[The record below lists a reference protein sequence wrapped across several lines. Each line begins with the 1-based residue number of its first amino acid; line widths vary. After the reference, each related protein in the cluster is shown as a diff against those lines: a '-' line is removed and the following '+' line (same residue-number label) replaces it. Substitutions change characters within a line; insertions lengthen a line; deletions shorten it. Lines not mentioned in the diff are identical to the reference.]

1 MYDEFDT
8 GMIIEDGKRYLAP
21 TYTRPEWVIARGEGA
36 YLYDT
41 TGKRY
46 LDFCAGIAVMS
57 LGHSDPDW
65 VKAVTEQAQKLVHV
79 SNLYH
84 TAPAIELARLLV
96 ESSFAD
102 RVFFAN
108 SGAEANEGA
117 IKFARKY
124 AYSQGHSDKVNIVHF
139 SGAFHGRTMGALALT
154 PRERYQQPF
163 RPLMPAAVL
172 GEFNSI
178 ELAELL
184 IDRHTCAVIVEPI
197 QGEGG
202 IHLASAEFLQTLRT
216 LCDQHDAL
224 LIFDEVQ
231 CGVGRTGTLWA
242 HQQYSVTP
250 DLMTTAKPLA
260 GGLPIGAVLMTE
272 RVAATIE
279 PGDHGS
285 TFAGSPL
292 VTSAALAV
300 LNKVSDP
307 AFLARVTQL
316 GDYLRQQL
324 QAKIPSHLVVEIRG
338 RGLIVG
344 LELTLGVAPLIPLA
358 AEKGLLI
365 ISAGP
370 NIVRFVPPLI
380 VDEGQIET
388 AVDTVVE
395 CLQLL

>member
-8 GMIIEDGKRYLAP
+8 GKMIEDGKRYLAP
-21 TYTRPEWVIARGEGA
+21 TYTRPEWVFERGEGA

-65 VKAVTEQAQKLVHV
+65 IRAVTEQATTLIHV

-84 TAPAIELARLLV
+84 TAPAIQLARRLV
-96 ESSFAD
+96 ETSFAD
-102 RVFFAN
+102 RLFFAN

-124 AYSQGHSDKVNIVHF
+124 AYAHGHSSKVKIVHF

-163 RPLMPAAVL
+163 RPLMPGALL
-172 GEFNSI
+172 GTFNDLES
-178 ELAELL
+178 AESL
-184 IDRHTCAVIVEPI
+184 IDQHTCAVIVEPI

-202 IHLASAEFLQTLRT
+202 IHVATPEFLKTLRD
-216 LCDQHDAL
+216 LCDRYDAL

-242 HQQYSVTP
+242 YQQFGVTP
-250 DLMTTAKPLA
+250 DLLTAAKPLA
-260 GGLPIGAVLMTE
+260 GGLPIGAVLMTQ
-272 RVAATIE
+272 RVADTIE
-279 PGDHGS
+279 PGDHAS
-285 TFAGSPL
+285 TFAGAPL
-292 VTSAALAV
+292 VARAALTV
-300 LNKVSDP
+300 LNKISEP
-307 AFLARVTQL
+307 AFLNRVVQL
-316 GDYLRQQL
+316 GDSLRQQL
-324 QAKIPSHLVVEIRG
+324 QAKIPADLIVEIRG

-344 LELTLGVAPLIPLA
+344 LELTVAVAPLIPLA

-370 NIVRFVPPLI
+370 NIIRFVPPLI

>member
-8 GMIIEDGKRYLAP
+8 GKMIEDGKRYLAP
-21 TYTRPEWVIARGEGA
+21 TYTRPEWVFERGEGA

-65 VKAVTEQAQKLVHV
+65 IRAVTEQATTLIHV

-84 TAPAIELARLLV
+84 TAPAIQLARRLV
-96 ESSFAD
+96 ETSFAD
-102 RVFFAN
+102 RLFFAN

-124 AYSQGHSDKVNIVHF
+124 AYAHGHSSKVKIVHF

-163 RPLMPAAVL
+163 RPLMPGALL
-172 GEFNSI
+172 GTFNDLES
-178 ELAELL
+178 AESL
-184 IDRHTCAVIVEPI
+184 IDQHTCAVIVEPI

-202 IHLASAEFLQTLRT
+202 IHVATPEFLKTLRD
-216 LCDQHDAL
+216 LCDRYDAL

-242 HQQYSVTP
+242 YQQFGVTP
-250 DLMTTAKPLA
+250 DLLTAAKPLA
-260 GGLPIGAVLMTE
+260 GGLPIGAVLMTQ
-272 RVAATIE
+272 RVADTIE
-279 PGDHGS
+279 PGDHAS
-285 TFAGSPL
+285 TFAGAPL
-292 VTSAALAV
+292 VARAALTV
-300 LNKVSDP
+300 LNKISEP
-307 AFLARVTQL
+307 AFLNRVVQL

-324 QAKIPSHLVVEIRG
+324 QAKIPADLIVEIRG

-344 LELTLGVAPLIPLA
+344 LELTVAVAPLIPLA

-370 NIVRFVPPLI
+370 NIIRFVPPLI